1 MKFSPIPFSDLQPD
15 SFLSNYTKGDSTLE
29 PFYSFYPF
37 ASNRLKDISN
47 DKINSL
53 QSTFTSSRAEIVEAL
68 KDLHQ
73 SLGIDESQ
81 TTIRTKLLHEDS
93 YCVVTG
99 QQLSWYGGPLY
110 TYFKLMSAIQWSKRI
125 SKELGKT
132 VIPVFWL
139 ADEDHDY
146 AEINQIN
153 WYQSSNDSGYFE
165 YESLVRQFQADVRQ
179 ELLKPQVG
187 MPVSQIKGDSPLIA
201 NEFFEWLSSQY
212 FNEQAT
218 SEKAEEKF
226 DSKAVKPS
234 AQFRKNTWV
243 ESFLQEFRE
252 AYSEDKTHAQNFSQW
267 IAHVFKGYDFLIA
280 GSNHRSIKRLLS
292 PIIQKAVTNDY
303 SITEL
308 LKNQTASVIEKTG
321 QSQVTVMDS
330 QWFVF
335 TEDAKRVKL
344 YRDSTN
350 LFSYQQKGAS
360 KTLTQDELQKL
371 TQLHPEWFS
380 PNVFLRPILQ
390 DHLLPVIAYV
400 GGPAEIAYHGQMK
413 KMYEFF
419 DMDMPILIPR
429 FSGTIREKKVH
440 RLMEKF
446 PFSLAHYQASTSM
459 LKNNW
464 LASLPE
470 QFPDAKIDELELNIL
485 QRYRSQAR
493 DILSFDP
500 SLEGSI
506 GKTENDIHK
515 AIQSLKKKAKQAH
528 ESKFERELGQLHFLQ
543 SYLFPKGPMERVLHP
558 TYFMLHYGKNF
569 WQDLL
574 RELLDYETD
583 ISQHY
588 IIDL

>member
-1 MKFSPIPFSDLQPD
+1 VKFSPIPLSDLHPD
-15 SFLSNYTKGDSTLE
+15 SFLSNYTKGDSSLE
-29 PFYSFYPF
+29 DFYRFYPLS
-37 ASNRLKDISN
+37 SNRLKDTSN
-47 DKINSL
+47 KKINSL
-53 QSTFTSSRAEIVEAL
+53 HSTFASSRAEIVEAL

-73 SLGIDESQ
+73 FLGIDESQ
-81 TTIRTKLLHEDS
+81 ASLRTKLLQKDC

-110 TYFKLMSAIQWSKRI
+110 TYFKLMSAIQWSTRL

-132 VIPVFWL
+132 IIPVFWL

-165 YESLVRQFQADVRQ
+165 HESFVRQFHADVKQ
-179 ELLKPQVG
+179 ELLKLQVG
-187 MPVSQIKGDSPLIA
+187 MPVSQIKGDSPLVTDD
-201 NEFFEWLSSQY
+201 FFDWLSNHY

-218 SEKAEEKF
+218 TDKEEEQLEHKN
-226 DSKAVKPS
+226 VKSS

-243 ESFLQEFRE
+243 ESFLQDAKG
-252 AYSEDKTHAQNFSQW
+252 AYSEDRTHSQNFSQW
-267 IAHVFKGYDFLIA
+267 ITHVFDGYDFLIA
-280 GSNHRSIKRLLS
+280 GSNHGSIKKLLG
-292 PIIQKAVTNDY
+292 PVIQKAVTNDD

-308 LKNQTASVIEKTG
+308 LKKQTARVIEKIG

-335 TEDAKRVKL
+335 NKEAKRVKL

-350 LFSYQQKGAS
+350 TYSFQQNGTS
-360 KTLTQDELQKL
+360 KTMTLDELKQL
-371 TQLHPEWFS
+371 TQLNPEKFS

-390 DHLLPVIAYV
+390 DNLLPVIAYV

-413 KMYEFF
+413 SMYEFF
-419 DMDMPILIPR
+419 GMDMPILIPR
-429 FSGTIREKKVH
+429 FSATIREKKVH

-446 PFSLAHYQASTSM
+446 PFSLSSYQASYSS
-459 LKNNW
+459 LKHSW

-470 QFPDAKIDELELNIL
+470 QFPDAKIDELERNML
-485 QRYRSQAR
+485 QHYHSQAR

-500 SLEGSI
+500 TLEGSI
-506 GKTENDIHK
+506 GKSENDIHK

-528 ESKFERELGQLHFLQ
+528 ESKFERELGQLHFLK
-543 SYLFPKGPMERVLHP
+543 SYLFPNGPMERVLHP

-588 IIDL
+588 MIDL

>member
-1 MKFSPIPFSDLQPD
+1 VKFSPIPFSDLQPD
-15 SFLSNYTKGDSTLE
+15 SFLSNYTKGDTALE
-29 PFYSFYPF
+29 PFYSYYPF
-37 ASNRLKDISN
+37 DSNTLNDISN
-47 DKINSL
+47 KKITSL
-53 QSTFTSSRAEIVEAL
+53 HSTFTSSRVEIVEAL

-99 QQLSWYGGPLY
+99 QQLAWYGGPLY

-165 YESLVRQFQADVRQ
+165 YESLIRQFQADVKQ
-179 ELLKPQVG
+179 ELLNPQVG
-187 MPVSQIKGDSPLIA
+187 MPVSQIKGDSPLIT
-201 NEFFEWLSSQY
+201 NEFFDWLSSHY
-212 FNEQAT
+212 FNAQAT
-218 SEKAEEKF
+218 SKEEEQL
-226 DSKAVKPS
+226 DSNTVKPS
-234 AQFRKNTWV
+234 GQFRKNTWV
-243 ESFLQEFRE
+243 ESFLQESKE

-280 GSNHRSIKRLLS
+280 GSNHPSVKRLLS
-292 PIIQKAVTNDY
+292 PIIQKAVTNDD

-308 LKNQTASVIEKTG
+308 LKNQTESVIEETG

-335 TEDAKRVKL
+335 NEEAKRVKL
-344 YRDSTN
+344 YRDSINTYS
-350 LFSYQQKGAS
+350 FQQKGAT
-360 KTLTQDELQKL
+360 KTLTQGELQKL
-371 TQLHPEWFS
+371 TLSHPDLFS

-390 DHLLPVIAYV
+390 DYLLPVIAYV

-429 FSGTIREKKVH
+429 FSATIREKKVH
-440 RLMEKF
+440 RLMGKF
-446 PFSLAHYQASTSM
+446 PFSLAHYQASYST

-470 QFPDAKIDELELNIL
+470 QFPEAKIDELELNML
-485 QRYRSQAR
+485 QHFRFQAR
-493 DILSFDP
+493 DILSFD
-500 SLEGSI
+500 STLEGSI

>member
-15 SFLSNYTKGDSTLE
+15 SFLSNYTKGDTALE
-29 PFYSFYPF
+29 PFYSYYPF
-37 ASNRLKDISN
+37 DSNTLNDISKK
-47 DKINSL
+47 KINSL
-53 QSTFTSSRAEIVEAL
+53 HSTFTSSRVEIVEAL

-99 QQLSWYGGPLY
+99 QQLAWYGGPLY

-165 YESLVRQFQADVRQ
+165 YESLIRQFQADVKQ
-179 ELLKPQVG
+179 ELLNPQVG
-187 MPVSQIKGDSPLIA
+187 MPVSQIKGDSPLIT
-201 NEFFEWLSSQY
+201 NEFFDWLSSHY
-212 FNEQAT
+212 FNAQAT
-218 SEKAEEKF
+218 SKEEEQL
-226 DSKAVKPS
+226 DSNTVKPS
-234 AQFRKNTWV
+234 GQFRKNTWV
-243 ESFLQEFRE
+243 ESFLQESKE

-280 GSNHRSIKRLLS
+280 GSNHPSVKRLLS
-292 PIIQKAVTNDY
+292 PIIQKAVTNDD

-308 LKNQTASVIEKTG
+308 LKNQTESVIEETG

-335 TEDAKRVKL
+335 NEEAKRVKL
-344 YRDSTN
+344 YRDSIN
-350 LFSYQQKGAS
+350 SYSYQQKGAT
-360 KTLTQDELQKL
+360 KTLTQGELQKL
-371 TQLHPEWFS
+371 TLSDPDLFS

-390 DHLLPVIAYV
+390 DYLLPVIAYV

-429 FSGTIREKKVH
+429 FSATIREKKVH
-440 RLMEKF
+440 RLMGKF
-446 PFSLAHYQASTSM
+446 PFSLAHYQASYST

-470 QFPDAKIDELELNIL
+470 QFPEAKIDELELNML
-485 QRYRSQAR
+485 QHFHSQAR

>member
-1 MKFSPIPFSDLQPD
+1 MKFSPIPFSDLHPD
-15 SFLSNYTKGDSTLE
+15 SFLSNYTKGDSKLE
-29 PFYSFYPF
+29 SFYSFFPLS
-37 ASNRLKDISN
+37 SNTLKDISN
-47 DKINSL
+47 KKVNSL

-68 KDLHQ
+68 KELHQ
-73 SLGIDESQ
+73 YLGIVESQ
-81 TTIRTKLLHEDS
+81 ETLRTRLLQEDC

-125 SKELGKT
+125 SKELAKT

-153 WYQSSNDSGYFE
+153 WYQSSNDLGYFE
-165 YESLVRQFQADVRQ
+165 HESLVRQFHADVKQ
-179 ELLKPQVG
+179 ELLKQQVG
-187 MPVSQIKGDSPLIA
+187 MPVGQIKGDSPLVT
-201 NEFFEWLSSQY
+201 NEFFDWLSKQY

-218 SEKAEEKF
+218 TDKSEEQLDRKN
-226 DSKAVKPS
+226 VKPS
-234 AQFRKNTWV
+234 ALFRKNTWI
-243 ESFLQEFRE
+243 ESFLEEAKE
-252 AYSEDKTHAQNFSQW
+252 AYSEDKTHSQNFSQW
-267 IAHVFKGYDFLIA
+267 ITNVFDGYDFLIA
-280 GSNHRSIKRLLS
+280 GSNHGSIKKLLS

-308 LKNQTASVIEKTG
+308 LKNQTACVIEKTG

-335 TEDAKRVKL
+335 NEEAKRVKL

-350 LFSYQQKGAS
+350 SHSFQQNGVS
-360 KTLTQDELQKL
+360 KTLTQDELKKL
-371 TQLHPEWFS
+371 TKLHPEKFS

-413 KMYEFF
+413 TMYEFF
-419 DMDMPILIPR
+419 GMDMPILIPR
-429 FSGTIREKKVH
+429 FSATIREKKVH

-446 PFSLAHYQASTSM
+446 PFSLARYQASSST

-464 LASLPE
+464 LASLAE
-470 QFPDAKIDELELNIL
+470 QFPDAKIDDLELNML
-485 QRYRSQAR
+485 QYYRSQAL

-500 SLEGSI
+500 TLEGSI

-515 AIQSLKKKAKQAH
+515 AIQSLKKKAKQVH